1 MPIDPHDAVVAHI
14 ARTRFPFPG
23 QTTWPGDYVTLT
35 NVPQRHRGVPRDGA
49 EHFPDIVIV
58 DGQGRTR
65 EIGEVEMTVDAAAGA
80 PLRAGAA
87 AAAVAHLRAG
97 SAAADD
103 DTPTGVRHFF
113 VYVPTGMEAA
123 AQTLLEAN
131 GISYAGVRGF
141 SVDDNGAVAIVPFVT
156 KGDSYDH
163 Q

>member
-1 MPIDPHDAVVAHI
+1 MPTDPHDAVVRHI

-23 QTTWPGDYVTLT
+23 QTTWPADYVTLT
-35 NVPQRHRGVPRDGA
+35 NVPQRRRGIPLDGA
-49 EHFPDIVIV
+49 EHFPDIVVV

-65 EIGEVEMTVDAAAGA
+65 EIGEVEMTVED
-80 PLRAGAA
+80 
-87 AAAVAHLRAG
+87 AAVAHLRAG

-103 DTPTGVRHFF
+103 LTPTGARHFF
-113 VYVPTGMEAA
+113 LYVPSGLESN

-141 SVDDNGAVAIVPFVT
+141 SVGGDGAISIVPFVT

>member
-1 MPIDPHDAVVAHI
+1 MSSGLHDAVVAHV

-23 QTTWPGDYVTLT
+23 QTTWPADYVTLT
-35 NVPQRHRGVPRDGA
+35 NVPERRRGIPLNGG

-58 DGQGRTR
+58 DGAGRTR
-65 EIGEVEMTVDAAAGA
+65 EIGEIEMTVD
-80 PLRAGAA
+80 

-97 SAAADD
+97 SLAADD
-103 DTPTGVRHFF
+103 LTPTKVRHFF
-113 VYVPTGMEAA
+113 VYVPSGQEGA
-123 AQTLLEAN
+123 AQELLEQN

-141 SVDDNGAVAIVPFVT
+141 SVAADGAIRIVPFVT